1 MNYAIIG
8 YILGWVLTI
17 ESLFMFLPCI
27 IAAIY
32 REETGWAFLTVA
44 VIGLLAGFIITRRKP
59 KNTVFFTRE
68 GFVIVSLSWIL
79 MSLVGAIPFV
89 LNGDIP
95 NFTNALFE
103 TISGFTTTGASILAD
118 VEALSN
124 CSLFWRS
131 FTHWIGGMGVLV
143 FLLAIL
149 PMTGGH
155 NMHLMR
161 AESTG
166 PAVGKLVPKVKETA
180 KILYMIY
187 FCMTVVQMVLL
198 LIAGMPWFDAV
209 TTAVGTAGTGG
220 FGIKADSMAGYSPA
234 IQWIVT
240 IFMILF
246 GVNFNMYYLLLGKN
260 KLNAFKLEEVRWYFV
275 VILVSTGIITANIA
289 STYSNL
295 SDAVRDAAFQVGSI
309 ITTTGFATTDFV
321 IWPMASQVIL
331 VILMFLGACAGSTG
345 GGVKISRIVI
355 MLKAVKQEVMYLLH
369 PKSVKMIK
377 MDDKAVDK
385 SVVRNVTVFLATY
398 VLIYIVSLILVSFD
412 NFDFATTFT
421 GVIATLNN
429 IGPGLGAVG
438 PAGNF
443 DGFSDLSK
451 YVLMFDMLAGRLELY
466 PMLLLLTPAVWKKN

>member
-32 REETGWAFLTVA
+32 REETGWAFLTVS

-103 TISGFTTTGASILAD
+103 TISGFTTTGASILSD

-187 FCMTVVQMVLL
+187 FCMTVVQIVLL

-377 MDDKAVDK
+377 MDDKALDK

-451 YVLMFDMLAGRLELY
+451 FVLMFDMLAGRLELY

>member
-1 MNYAIIG
+1 MNYGIIG

-32 REETGWAFLTVA
+32 REETGWTFLTVA
-44 VIGLLAGFIITRRKP
+44 VIGLLAGFVITRRKP

-68 GFVIVSLSWIL
+68 GFVIVSLSWIV

-118 VEALSN
+118 VEALSK

-187 FCMTVVQMVLL
+187 FCMTVVQIVLL

-377 MDDKAVDK
+377 MDDKALDK

-421 GVIATLNN
+421 GVMATLNN

>member
-1 MNYAIIG
+1 MNYGIIG

-32 REETGWAFLTVA
+32 REETGWTFLTVA
-44 VIGLLAGFIITRRKP
+44 VIGLLAGFVITRRKP

-68 GFVIVSLSWIL
+68 GFVIVSLSWIV

-118 VEALSN
+118 VEALSK

-187 FCMTVVQMVLL
+187 FCMTVVQIVLL

-377 MDDKAVDK
+377 MDDKALDK

-421 GVIATLNN
+421 GVMATLNN

-438 PAGNF
+438 PTGNF

>member
-1 MNYAIIG
+1 MNYGIIG

-32 REETGWAFLTVA
+32 REETGWTFLTVA
-44 VIGLLAGFIITRRKP
+44 VIGLLTGFIITRRKP

-79 MSLVGAIPFV
+79 MSIVGAIPFV

-118 VEALSN
+118 VEALSK

-187 FCMTVVQMVLL
+187 FCMTVVQIVLL

-377 MDDKAVDK
+377 MDDKALDK

-412 NFDFATTFT
+412 NFDFTTTFT
-421 GVIATLNN
+421 GVMATLNN

>member
-1 MNYAIIG
+1 MNYGIIG

-68 GFVIVSLSWIL
+68 GFVIVSLSWIV

-118 VEALSN
+118 VEALSK

-187 FCMTVVQMVLL
+187 FCMTVVQIVLL

-398 VLIYIVSLILVSFD
+398 VLIYIISLILVSFD

-421 GVIATLNN
+421 GVMATLNN
-429 IGPGLGAVG
+429 IGPGLGEVG

>member
-1 MNYAIIG
+1 MNYGIIG

-32 REETGWAFLTVA
+32 REETGWTFLTVA
-44 VIGLLAGFIITRRKP
+44 VIGLLTGFIITRRKP

-118 VEALSN
+118 VEALSK

-187 FCMTVVQMVLL
+187 FCMTVVQIVLL

-377 MDDKAVDK
+377 MDDKALDK

-421 GVIATLNN
+421 GVMATLNN

>member
-44 VIGLLAGFIITRRKP
+44 VIGLLAGFIITRRKQ

-103 TISGFTTTGASILAD
+103 TISGFTTTGASIRAD

-187 FCMTVVQMVLL
+187 FCMTVAQIVLL

-377 MDDKAVDK
+377 MDDKALDK

-398 VLIYIVSLILVSFD
+398 VLIYIVSFILVSFD

-421 GVIATLNN
+421 GVMATLNN

-438 PAGNF
+438 PTGNF

>member
-1 MNYAIIG
+1 MNYGIIG

-32 REETGWAFLTVA
+32 REETGWTFLTVA

-68 GFVIVSLSWIL
+68 GFVIVSLSWIV
-79 MSLVGAIPFV
+79 MSIVGAIPFV

-118 VEALSN
+118 VEALSK

-187 FCMTVVQMVLL
+187 FCMTVVQIVLL

-377 MDDKAVDK
+377 MDDKALDK

-421 GVIATLNN
+421 GVMATLNN

-438 PAGNF
+438 PTGNF

>member
-32 REETGWAFLTVA
+32 REETGWTFLTVA

-79 MSLVGAIPFV
+79 MSIVGAIPFV

-118 VEALSN
+118 VEALSK

-187 FCMTVVQMVLL
+187 FCMTVVQIVLL

-377 MDDKAVDK
+377 MDDKALDK

-421 GVIATLNN
+421 GVMATLNN